1 MEQMLGPTIGGIGLN
16 FASGYDKMAKG
27 DWLGGIQT
35 VTPAAVKNLVKTYA
49 EATQGVTTSSGEE
62 IVPADEFTHFELAAQ
77 AFGFSPS
84 RIGLAYDAR
93 SAVKNVQS
101 ELSNRRA
108 QLLQRYFENAM
119 RGDDDEGVLEDI
131 QAYNR
136 SNPTNAITGEIILK
150 AMRQKRKARLKK
162 ERGLALS
169 RKDEHLRTLGRFGS
183 YGPVM

>member
-49 EATQGVTTSSGEE
+49 EATRGITTSSGEE
-62 IVPADEFTHFELAAQ
+62 IVPADEFTHFELAVQ

-84 RIGLAYDAR
+84 RIGQAYNAR

-108 QLLQRYFENAM
+108 QLLQRYFANAM
-119 RGDDDEGVLEDI
+119 SGDDNGDVLEDI

-136 SNPTNAITGEIILK
+136 SNPINAITGEIILK
-150 AMRQKRKARLKK
+150 AMRQKQKARLKK

-183 YGPVM
+183 YDPIM